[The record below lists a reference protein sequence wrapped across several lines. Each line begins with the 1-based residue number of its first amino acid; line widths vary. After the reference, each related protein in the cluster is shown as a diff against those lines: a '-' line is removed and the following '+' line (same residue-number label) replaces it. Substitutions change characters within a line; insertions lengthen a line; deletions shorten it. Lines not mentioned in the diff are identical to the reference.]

1 MHFDPREQA
10 ALRSVGLST
19 EELRTASGRVREAVA
34 GEAAALEAFFEEH
47 DTVYSDM
54 DRAHSA
60 ADVAEHE
67 GATLDT
73 YTHGADLRGWLRFE
87 SWGAYVEDGR
97 TLEDGTVELT
107 LGPTVHDR
115 VRFAPSREAL

>member
-19 EELRTASGRVREAVA
+19 EELRRASGHVREAVEE
-34 GEAAALEAFFEEH
+34 EAAALEAFFEEH
-47 DTVYSDM
+47 ATVYSDM

-60 ADVAEHE
+60 SEIAEHE
-67 GATLDT
+67 GAVLDT

-87 SWGAYVEDGR
+87 TWGAYVEDGR

-115 VRFAPSREAL
+115 VRFAPTREAL